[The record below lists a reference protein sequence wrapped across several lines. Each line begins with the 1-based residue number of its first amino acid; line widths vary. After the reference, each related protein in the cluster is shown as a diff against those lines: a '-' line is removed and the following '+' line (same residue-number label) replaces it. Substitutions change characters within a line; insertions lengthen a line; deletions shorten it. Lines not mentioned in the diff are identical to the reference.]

1 LQVIATLPA
10 LAECAMMATISR
22 GQAPMCLAVLKT
34 GMTITVTELQQ
45 QLITRI
51 RDTIDD
57 PGAIPEIIAVL
68 LSEKSANQ
76 IGLASG

>member
-1 LQVIATLPA
+1 
-10 LAECAMMATISR
+10 
-22 GQAPMCLAVLKT
+22 MCLAVLKT

>member
-1 LQVIATLPA
+1 MIATLPA

-22 GQAPMCLAVLKT
+22 GQAPMCLAVPKT
-34 GMTITVTELQQ
+34 GMTFTEAEQQQ

-68 LSEKSANQ
+68 LSEKSIKQ
-76 IGLASG
+76 QGLASG